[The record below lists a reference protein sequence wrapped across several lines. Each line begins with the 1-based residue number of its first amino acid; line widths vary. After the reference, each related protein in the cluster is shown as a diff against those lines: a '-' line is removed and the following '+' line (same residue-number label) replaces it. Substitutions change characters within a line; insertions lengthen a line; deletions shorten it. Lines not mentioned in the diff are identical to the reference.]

1 MSSNGNARLRSN
13 EISKPVLASARRL
26 PVRACFGRFQMEAL
40 EIEYTVGTAST
51 RSARRELIIYSW
63 DRDAEPAGLF

>member
-1 MSSNGNARLRSN
+1 
-13 EISKPVLASARRL
+13 
-26 PVRACFGRFQMEAL
+26 MEAL